1 MDMIRHIING
11 PNGHECEQTPGD
23 SGGQGSLVCCS
34 PWGHRVGHN
43 ITAEQQQNAS
53 QESYMDLSKY
63 VTKQIKSNLKRM
75 VMFKE
80 SLV

>member
-1 MDMIRHIING
+1 MVGWHHLLT
-11 PNGHECEQTPGD
+11 GHEFEQTPGD

-43 ITAEQQQNAS
+43 ITAEQQQHAS

>member
-1 MDMIRHIING
+1 MVGWYHLLT
-11 PNGHECEQTPGD
+11 GHEYERTPGD
-23 SGGQGSLVCCS
+23 SGGRGGLVCCS
-34 PWGHRVGHN
+34 PWGRRVGHN

-75 VMFKE
+75 VMLKE
-80 SLV
+80 SLM